1 MVGFVPELLPRFF
14 RAQQQA
20 EDRRALARI
29 LVETVEESAAPVAGG
44 TASGDRSRLRGVPVI
59 DRGVGGTMAGSDP
72 VAELLRTERRRRRR

>member
-29 LVETVEESAAPVAGG
+29 VETVEESAAPVAGG